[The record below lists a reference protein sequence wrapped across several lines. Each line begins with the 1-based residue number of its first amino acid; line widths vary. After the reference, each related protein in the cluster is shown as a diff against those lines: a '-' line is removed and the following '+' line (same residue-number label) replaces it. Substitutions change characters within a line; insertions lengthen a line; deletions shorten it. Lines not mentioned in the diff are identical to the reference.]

1 MGQWEID
8 YHFVLGV
15 LGANAAS
22 IDQFVHIRRTSS
34 ELVSPLLDRE
44 PAGPD
49 VARRLLGL
57 ALT

>member
-1 MGQWEID
+1 MDNPRVTATER
-8 YHFVLGV
+8 
-15 LGANAAS
+15 AESNAA
-22 IDQFVHIRRTSS
+22 
-34 ELVSPLLDRE
+34 LVQKAMTLSPLLDRE